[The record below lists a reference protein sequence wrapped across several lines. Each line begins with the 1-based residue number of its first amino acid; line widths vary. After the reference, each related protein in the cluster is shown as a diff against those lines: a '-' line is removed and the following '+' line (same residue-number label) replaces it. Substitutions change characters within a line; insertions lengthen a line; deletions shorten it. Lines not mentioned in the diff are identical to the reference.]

1 MAAHQNKQLGF
12 APACLQ
18 RGCQRDRVSGVSAIG
33 EQCHGAEHLAG
44 RDEAHD
50 DLRAIASGLGDAD
63 AALDQGMGTPRIAG
77 ATRAPTSARH
87 RALRTEDPERALK
100 KPGPEER
107 GDRLRSS
114 RNLIRTVRIRA
125 AVCASANLPVDL
137 KGRVRSAESRCGV
150 GSYKRLGF
158 LGAATL
164 CRIDHG

>member
-63 AALDQGMGTPRIAG
+63 AALDQDMGTPRIALVEDPG
-77 ATRAPTSARH
+77 LPSSLSDLTVCTRH
-87 RALRTEDPERALK
+87 RLSLW
-100 KPGPEER
+100 
-107 GDRLRSS
+107 
-114 RNLIRTVRIRA
+114 N
-125 AVCASANLPVDL
+125 
-137 KGRVRSAESRCGV
+137 
-150 GSYKRLGF
+150 
-158 LGAATL
+158 
-164 CRIDHG
+164 